1 MRTQVCGAAL
11 ASTERDGFS
20 RAPTGRKNLPFGE
33 LREASK

>member
-1 MRTQVCGAAL
+1 MGTQVRGAAL
-11 ASTERDGFS
+11 ASMEREGFS